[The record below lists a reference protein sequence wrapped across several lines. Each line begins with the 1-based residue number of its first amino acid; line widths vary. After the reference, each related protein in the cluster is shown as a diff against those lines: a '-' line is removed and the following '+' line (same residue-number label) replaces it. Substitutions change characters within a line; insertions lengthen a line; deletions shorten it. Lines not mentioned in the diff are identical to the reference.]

1 MKGDKLKK
9 LQFPITVP
17 NNCGVIWVLLVN
29 GGIMIITINEGYQR
43 WEIQMLA
50 RFRIS
55 KLVKLAEKHESKYG
69 H

>member
-1 MKGDKLKK
+1 M
-9 LQFPITVP
+9 ITK
-17 NNCGVIWVLLVN
+17 
-29 GGIMIITINEGYQR
+29 INEGYQR

-69 H
+69 N

>member
-1 MKGDKLKK
+1 M
-9 LQFPITVP
+9 TVP

-29 GGIMIITINEGYQR
+29 GRTMITKINEDYQR

-50 RFRIS
+50 RFRTS

-69 H
+69 N